1 LVVAKSVNFEILV
14 FPVEGDKDT
23 KAKEVETITFEPKL
37 KTFEMDVMEAMGIQE
52 DRIPKKTYWY

>member
-1 LVVAKSVNFEILV
+1 VNFEILV